1 ACRPGGA
8 AARRAGRP
16 ARAWRQPQGGRRA
29 RRAALDHGLPWRGAR
44 QPPAYDSGNERA
56 AARHGSHRAFGA
68 MQPRAPDLGAFQSGG
83 NRSMVPEGKMRSAR
97 AMGVA
102 MALALLAGCGGDSQT
117 QAPAAP
123 VVDQAFVASQQAWRD
138 ARLEALLQPDGWTS
152 LAGLHWL
159 ELKAHYIG
167 SGERIGNTMR
177 LAFGPARMG
186 LVTRDDDGRYWFTP
200 EQGVELDYNGAPMK
214 GRVRLYDD
222 QGGEPAVI
230 GFDQGKGKLTLLRRG
245 GRHALRL
252 RHADAPARQ

>member
-1 ACRPGGA
+1 PGGA

-16 ARAWRQPQGGRRA
+16 ARTWRQPQGGRRA

-68 MQPRAPDLGAFQSGG
+68 MQPRAPNLGAFQSGG

-97 AMGVA
+97 AMGMA
-102 MALALLAGCGGDSQT
+102 MATAMAMALALALLAGCGGDSQT

-123 VVDQAFVASQQAWRD
+123 VVDPAFMASQQAWRD
-138 ARLEALLQPDGWTS
+138 ARLQALQQPDGWTS

-167 SGERIGNTMR
+167 SRERIGNSMR
-177 LAFGPARMG
+177 LASGPARKG
-186 LVTRDDDGRYWFTP
+186 GVPRADDGRYWFAS
-200 EQGVELDYNGAPMK
+200 EKGVELAYNGAAMK

-222 QGGEPAVI
+222 EDGEPAVI
-230 GFDQGKGKLTLLRRG
+230 GFDQGKGK
-245 GRHALRL
+245 
-252 RHADAPARQ
+252 